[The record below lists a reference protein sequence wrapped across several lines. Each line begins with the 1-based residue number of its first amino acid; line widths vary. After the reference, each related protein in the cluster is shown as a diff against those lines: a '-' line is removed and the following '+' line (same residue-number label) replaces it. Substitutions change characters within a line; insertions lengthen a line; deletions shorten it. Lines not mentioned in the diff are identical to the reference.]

1 MEKLSLAH
9 AEKEAQEPKTGD
21 TTLDTADAVSK
32 MFKSPTLM
40 ILLIAPAIIRNI
52 GVELKEKDSER
63 FYALKGHMRHFLK
76 EMKEMKEAVPE
87 YEKALTELV

>member
-21 TTLDTADAVSK
+21 TILDAADAVSK

-40 ILLIAPAIIRNI
+40 ILFIAPAMIRTM
-52 GVELKEKDSER
+52 GVELKEKDPER

-76 EMKEMKEAVPE
+76 EIKEAVPE